1 MQVTQTTEAIYPM
14 EERDWRE
21 GHEAGRQVDEE
32 YIRKMCE
39 KMPKKFELQH
49 LDIRYERMD
58 GEETDENEFDGWL
71 KWVFDELVKEKGEDR
86 LFRHKHIV
94 LRGVQ
99 FVNYD
104 MNVVPEI
111 DDKKTVYEAGKL
123 VSYTSR
129 GRIYI
134 DIYTAARR
142 RNTPMGQPTRKDT
155 YSRKLFSAGDGMWDE
170 ISWWL

>member
-1 MQVTQTTEAIYPM
+1 MRVGDVVQLYPM

-111 DDKKTVYEAGKL
+111 DDKKTVYDAGKL

-142 RNTPMGQPTRKDT
+142 RNTPMGQQTRKDT